1 MIKNTLYIGAIK
13 GVTLARHIE
22 NNLTATNYI
31 PLNDYD
37 LNLYVNLLK

>member
-1 MIKNTLYIGAIK
+1 MGAFK
-13 GVTLARHIE
+13 GVTLAKHIE

-37 LNLYVNLLK
+37 LNLYVKLANNR